1 MSESALYNK
10 IGFKYNETRCADR
23 YLTKCFQNFLNPQ
36 ENENYLDAG
45 CGTGNYT
52 RALSSDKYQFYGI
65 DPSDLMLGKARQP
78 KSRVIWQKSD
88 AENLPFENEFFGGA
102 IASLTI
108 HHWKDLHQ
116 AFGEINRVLKPHGK
130 FVLFTAFPEQMEN
143 YWLNHYFPQMMRDS
157 TKQMPAFSAVKESL
171 KNAGFEITKRESYFI
186 RDDLQDH
193 FLYCGKNRPELYL
206 QADIQKGISSFSNL
220 ANKTEVKNGLR
231 RLAEDIE
238 TDKISEVINNYQSL
252 EGDYAF
258 IVADNKSQKLN

>member
-171 KNAGFEITKRESYFI
+171 KNAGFEITKKEKVILYAMICKIIFSTVAKTDPNYICKRTFKKESP
-186 RDDLQDH
+186 H
-193 FLYCGKNRPELYL
+193 FQILPIKP
-206 QADIQKGISSFSNL
+206 KS
-220 ANKTEVKNGLR
+220 KTVCAVWL
-231 RLAEDIE
+231 
-238 TDKISEVINNYQSL
+238 KIL
-252 EGDYAF
+252 KRTKF
-258 IVADNKSQKLN
+258 LK